1 VSEGSSPFSRFLPLN
16 RRPFL
21 AIPRGARGQAKA
33 SHSPQPA
40 AILGLRGL
48 GAKVSV
54 YSRRTFLERALV
66 TGSALALPV
75 VAPEWAVGSATHRRL
90 AKYVER
96 LPVPGDGIVVARP
109 VAPGRYAF
117 SLRQISR
124 RLHPQLPPTPLW
136 AYDDG
141 SGLGG
146 QVGSFGIAIAAEAGT
161 PLRVSYTNRLPR
173 CYPSW
178 LPVDTR
184 ITPLGREVRI
194 MTHLHGAFVAAA
206 SDGNPAITPLGFGR
220 GETQHVHYTNEAPQM
235 SASMLWFHD
244 HGLGATRLNVVA
256 GLAGGYILR
265 DEFDTGTVGNANGL
279 PAGRFEIPLVVQ
291 DRLFNADGS
300 FRYPTSDVPGA
311 TWIGEYFG
319 DVMLVNGKV
328 WPHLD
333 VEPRLYRLRF
343 LNGCNARILTLRL
356 PGTRMWQIG
365 AEGGMWDRPVRA
377 GRLVLA
383 PAERADVLVDF
394 SSLSGET
401 IVVSNHRPPSPVTT
415 PAPPL
420 APVMQIR
427 VAGRGV
433 HRPRI
438 PELLKGGRAARLPRP
453 PRHRRRFI
461 TLSEVRVD
469 TDGWELTLNGVGFD
483 DAPSTERP
491 RVGTVE
497 DWYFIN
503 LTPDTHPMHVHLF
516 TFQVV
521 GRVPFDV
528 DRYIA
533 AAGRIADGVPG
544 GTSPWPYA
552 TGPLIPADPTE
563 RGYKDTVKAN
573 PGTFTIIRG
582 RFDLPHGVSAPQTY
596 VYHCHILE
604 HEDNDMMRPFI
615 VEP

>member
-1 VSEGSSPFSRFLPLN
+1 LLES
-16 RRPFL
+16 
-21 AIPRGARGQAKA
+21 
-33 SHSPQPA
+33 
-40 AILGLRGL
+40 GLV
-48 GAKVSV
+48 A
-54 YSRRTFLERALV
+54 
-66 TGSALALPV
+66 GSALVLPWGVTERARAGDREAL
-75 VAPEWAVGSATHRRL
+75 RRF
-90 AKYVER
+90 VQR
-96 LPVPGDGIVVARP
+96 LPVPGDGIVVARL
-109 VAPGRYAF
+109 AADGGYAF
-117 SLRQISR
+117 SLRQIR
-124 RLHPQLPPTPLW
+124 RHLHPDLPSTPLW

-141 SGLGG
+141 GGLSG
-146 QVGSFGIAIAAEAGT
+146 QAGSFGMAVPAEVGV
-161 PLRVSYTNRLPR
+161 PLRVRYTNQLPHS
-173 CYPSW
+173 YPDW

-184 ITPLGREVRI
+184 LTPLGRQVRV
-194 MTHLHGAFVAAA
+194 MSHLHGALVAGA
-206 SDGNPAITPLGFGR
+206 SDGNPAITPNGFGH
-220 GETQHVHYTNEAPQM
+220 GETQHVLYTNQAPQM
-235 SASMLWFHD
+235 AASMLWFHD

-265 DEFDTGTVGNANGL
+265 DGFDTGTPDNANGF
-279 PAGRFEIPLVVQ
+279 PAGEHEIPVVIQ
-291 DRLFNADGS
+291 DRMFNQDGT
-300 FRYPTSDVPGA
+300 FLYPRSDIPGA
-311 TWIGEYFG
+311 AWIGEYFG

-328 WPHLD
+328 WPFLN

-365 AEGGMWDRPVRA
+365 AEGGLWDRPVRV
-377 GRLVLA
+377 GQLVLA

-401 IVVSNHRPPSPVTT
+401 IVVGNHPPPAPIST

-433 HRPRI
+433 RHPTV
-438 PELLKGGRAARLPRP
+438 PERLEGGRAARLPKP

-461 TLSEVRVD
+461 TLNEVRID

-483 DAPSTERP
+483 DAPASETP

-497 DWYFIN
+497 DWYYIN
-503 LTPDTHPMHVHLF
+503 LTGDTHPMHVHLF

-533 AAGRIADGVPG
+533 AAGQREDGVPG
-544 GTSPWPYA
+544 GTNPWPYA
-552 TGPLIPADPTE
+552 TGPLVPAEPTE
-563 RGYKDTVKAN
+563 RGYKDTVKVN

-582 RFDLPHGVSAPQTY
+582 RFDLPRGVSAPQTY
-596 VYHCHILE
+596 VHHCHILE
-604 HEDNDMMRPFI
+604 HEDNDMMRPFT
-615 VEP
+615 VLP